1 MDRVLALTVAWPGNL
16 QPANKNLHDIDALI
30 NEHDVPALQ
39 ALRSLTS
46 AEIAL
51 AQRRVADA
59 VEAAQ
64 RAVTSQKSV
73 YAIETLA
80 RCYAAAGMHEQA
92 AQQYQVALTRANEFM
107 DATRTDPFDEPAFHR
122 AVDAHYRLG
131 VLYQKQIGRAH

>member
-73 YAIETLA
+73 YTIETLA
-80 RCYAAAGMHEQA
+80 LCYSSARMHEPT
-92 AQQYQVALTRANEFM
+92 AQQKHTALTSSKPLSSA
-107 DATRTDPFDEPAFHR
+107 
-122 AVDAHYRLG
+122 
-131 VLYQKQIGRAH
+131 